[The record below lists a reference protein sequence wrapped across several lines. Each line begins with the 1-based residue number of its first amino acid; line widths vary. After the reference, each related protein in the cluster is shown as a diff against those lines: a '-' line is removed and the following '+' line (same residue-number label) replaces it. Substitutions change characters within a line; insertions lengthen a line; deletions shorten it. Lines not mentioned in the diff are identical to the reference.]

1 MKHGIHPKLLKTKV
15 TCLGCK
21 TSFET
26 VSTVETINVEICSA
40 CHPFYTGKQ
49 KLVDT
54 AGRVDRFRAQ
64 TEAAKTRSVKK
75 TAKKPRHKKDNQT
88 EITMIKSEIKGHT
101 INTSK
106 QANKKQ
112 DEEE

>member
-1 MKHGIHPKLLKTKV
+1 MKSGIHPEMKKAKV

-21 TSFET
+21 TTFET
-26 VSTVETINVEICSA
+26 MATVDTINVEICSA

-64 TEAAKTRSVKK
+64 TAAAQERAATKST
-75 TAKKPRHKKDNQT
+75 KKPRVKTDNAAADL
-88 EITMIKSEIKGHT
+88 KEIKKELKEHT
-101 INTSK
+101 VDKPT
-106 QANKKQ
+106 KKATD
-112 DEEE
+112 DEE

>member
-1 MKHGIHPKLLKTKV
+1 MKRAKV

-21 TSFET
+21 TTFET
-26 VSTVETINVEICSA
+26 MATVDTINVEICSA

-64 TEAAKTRSVKK
+64 SAAAQKRAASKTI
-75 TAKKPRHKKDNQT
+75 KKPRLKKDSAEAELT
-88 EITMIKSEIKGHT
+88 EIKKDLKSHT
-101 INTSK
+101 IDKPAKKVSD
-106 QANKKQ
+106 NKK
-112 DEEE
+112 